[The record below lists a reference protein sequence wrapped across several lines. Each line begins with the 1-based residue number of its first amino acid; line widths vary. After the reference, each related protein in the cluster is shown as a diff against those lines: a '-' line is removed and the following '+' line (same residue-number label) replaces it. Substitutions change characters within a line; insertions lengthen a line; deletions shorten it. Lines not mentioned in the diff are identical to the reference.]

1 MTGESIPPAEPLV
14 GDDERAAVD
23 AVPASGQVA
32 SGPEVA
38 AFEQTEDLRIGL
50 IGLGAMGRHH
60 ARVIRSTPG
69 LRLVAVADPVG
80 DRYGVAGDLPV
91 LPDVEALI
99 EAGVDGVMVAVPTVL
114 HEEVALTL
122 AAAGVHA
129 MVEKPIAHSVE
140 AGQRVAEAFD
150 DAGLVGAVGYVE
162 RCNPAMVALRERIA
176 SGLLGDVYQITTSRQ
191 GPFPERINDVGV
203 VQDLATHDV
212 DLTPWL
218 AGSPYVSV
226 TAHVSYRSGREHED
240 MLVASGRLANG
251 VIVNHL
257 VNWLSPRKER
267 HCVVTGEKGALVAD
281 TLTGDLTYYE
291 NGTLRTEWDA
301 LASFRGVAEGDVTR
315 FALHKV
321 EPLAVEHRGFRDAL
335 RGEPDANIVPMAEG
349 VETLRVV
356 DACLRSAREGV
367 SVTL

>member
-1 MTGESIPPAEPLV
+1 MA
-14 GDDERAAVD
+14 DETDV
-23 AVPASGQVA
+23 
-32 SGPEVA
+32 
-38 AFEQTEDLRIGL
+38 LRIGL

-69 LRLVAVADPVG
+69 LRLVAVADPIG
-80 DRYGVAGDLPV
+80 DRFGVAGELPV
-91 LPDVEALI
+91 LPDVQAI
-99 EAGVDGVMVAVPTVL
+99 IDAGVDGVMVAVPTSL

-140 AGQRVAEAFD
+140 SGERVARAFE

-162 RCNPAMVALRERIA
+162 RCNPAMIALRERIA
-176 SGLLGDVYQITTSRQ
+176 KGVLGEVYQITTSRQ

-212 DLTPWL
+212 DLTPWI
-218 AGSPYVSV
+218 AGSAYTTV
-226 TAHVSYRSGREHED
+226 TAHVTYRSGRQHED

-291 NGTLRTEWDA
+291 NGTLENEWDA
-301 LASFRGVAEGDVTR
+301 IASFRGVSEGDVTR
-315 FALHKV
+315 FSLHKR
-321 EPLAVEHRGFRDAL
+321 EPLAVEHQGFRDAI
-335 RGEPDANIVPMAEG
+335 RGVADPYIVPMREG

-367 SVTL
+367 AVPL